1 MLSRPTQRNRG
12 RGNGLR
18 VRGEEA
24 TFVTSQPSAAFTLQV
39 VTDEHWEFL
48 STCVS
53 SEKCRLWLHSKQQ
66 LNSTGEPEPNST
78 EITAEGGGETSPP
91 SSLLIYY
98 FTCCCF
104 CYVLVRW
111 FSQTLC
117 HIFLFSCIQMLF
129 KSWIQILPLKNVFCS
144 YKWSQVF
151 ELLSGKWCTCRD
163 FTSICWIK

>member
-39 VTDEHWEFL
+39 FTDEHWEFL

-78 EITAEGGGETSPP
+78 EMTAEGGGETSPL
-91 SSLLIYY
+91 SSLDILFYMLLLLLRA
-98 FTCCCF
+98 CS
-104 CYVLVRW
+104 L
-111 FSQTLC
+111 S
-117 HIFLFSCIQMLF
+117 HFLFSCILMLF
-129 KSWIQILPLKNVFCS
+129 KSWIQILPLKHLFCS
-144 YKWSQVF
+144 YKLSQVF